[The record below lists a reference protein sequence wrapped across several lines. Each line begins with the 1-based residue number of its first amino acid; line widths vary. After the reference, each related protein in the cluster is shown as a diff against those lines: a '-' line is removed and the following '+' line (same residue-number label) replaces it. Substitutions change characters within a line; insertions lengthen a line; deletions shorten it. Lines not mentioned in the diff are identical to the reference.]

1 MLVSIELCEHEGQ
14 FCVEPMQGKSGAE
27 PFQQPLTVYCT
38 PSDRDIQC
46 GFEGEGASLDP
57 CRPLKVTDLK
67 VWNYDGSSTGQADGH
82 NSEVLLKPRAIF
94 NDPFRA
100 SPLRCVVLVL
110 RFGSGLREICCPFRI
125 FRFLQRAVS

>member
-1 MLVSIELCEHEGQ
+1 MPIEHHGIEGILLNHAVSVLSCPCLCS
-14 FCVEPMQGKSGAE
+14 KS
-27 PFQQPLTVYCT
+27 
-38 PSDRDIQC
+38 
-46 GFEGEGASLDP
+46 
-57 CRPLKVTDLK
+57 RPLKVTHLK